1 MDLFEKRYKPK
12 RVNELLIDDH
22 TINLLEFLIQVRE
35 INILFYGEHHS
46 GKTCII
52 RTILNELKQKNMLKE
67 KNIFDL
73 NNLNDQTF
81 VQNMNDLK
89 IFCSSA
95 IVKTDMFVVV
105 IDNIDDFNENNQQN
119 LKNLVENSKD
129 NIYFLCSITNINDL
143 IEPLQSQL
151 LQISCKG
158 LDKNK
163 VVQLFHEIN
172 DLEKLNLN
180 HDEINKI
187 IEHSQYDFNIIL
199 KYIEKVYLYGD
210 PRNIDNSF
218 FTNIEKKHYI
228 NFIQACKENKIN
240 DANNILID
248 LSKKGFFFL
257 DILEEFYQYIKQQD
271 INYDFLHLICKYTDR
286 FYDGYDDEIQ
296 YFFFTHDSIQILNS
310 V

>member
-1 MDLFEKRYKPK
+1 
-12 RVNELLIDDH
+12 
-22 TINLLEFLIQVRE
+22 
-35 INILFYGEHHS
+35 
-46 GKTCII
+46 
-52 RTILNELKQKNMLKE
+52 MLKE

-151 LQISCKG
+151 LQISCQG

-163 VVQLFHEIN
+163 VVQLFHKIN
-172 DLEKLNLN
+172 DLEN
-180 HDEINKI
+180 
-187 IEHSQYDFNIIL
+187 
-199 KYIEKVYLYGD
+199 
-210 PRNIDNSF
+210 
-218 FTNIEKKHYI
+218 
-228 NFIQACKENKIN
+228 
-240 DANNILID
+240 
-248 LSKKGFFFL
+248 
-257 DILEEFYQYIKQQD
+257 
-271 INYDFLHLICKYTDR
+271 
-286 FYDGYDDEIQ
+286 
-296 YFFFTHDSIQILNS
+296 
-310 V
+310 